1 MSLDEPQSMDHV
13 QVINQIQVAI
23 DRDIEEYIG
32 NVVLEFDPK
41 RGRFLFVGN
50 GSC

>member
-1 MSLDEPQSMDHV
+1 MDDV

-23 DRDIEEYIG
+23 ERDIEEYAE
-32 NVVLEFDPK
+32 NVVLEYDPK
-41 RGRFLFVGN
+41 LDRFLFSGN

>member
-23 DRDIEEYIG
+23 DRDIEEYAG
-32 NVVLEFDPK
+32 NIVLEYDPK
-41 RGRFLFVGN
+41 LSRFFFAGN